1 MPSPRIAASRTL
13 VVTVL
18 VVSTTALVAR
28 GQTSPMSPGATVRR
42 VATGF
47 GFLEGPVADP
57 AGNLYFTD
65 IPNSRI
71 HRWSADD
78 GVTLFRDDSGRANGL
93 RLDTD
98 GTLVVCEMQTRRVV
112 ALDPTGRL
120 TVLANELDGRRFNSP
135 NDLWI
140 DPRGGIYFSDPRYG
154 SGDDRE
160 MDGEHVYYITPD
172 RDVIRQVTDDLV
184 RPNGIIGTR
193 DGSRLYVADPGAG
206 ETYVFT
212 PTEDGTLTE
221 KQLFVPQGADGM
233 TMDELGNLY
242 LTGPDITIYNPDGT
256 RVASIAVPEPPAN
269 LAFSGTTLFITA
281 RTSLYAVEMTVTGQ

>member
-1 MPSPRIAASRTL
+1 MPSPRIAAGRTL

-28 GQTSPMSPGATVRR
+28 GQTGPMSPGATVRR